1 MNFTL
6 LVPGSYSADTVI
18 LVAGAAFAIGY
29 LIKTAVLLKQRK
41 RILRLE
47 DEMLAN
53 HARILSLEKRASE
66 RRTTLNGA
74 TEFEVVHSKK
84 TSVAS

>member
-1 MNFTL
+1 MEALAVVDTVL
-6 LVPGSYSADTVI
+6 LV
-18 LVAGAAFAIGY
+18 AAATFAAGY

-53 HARILSLEKRASE
+53 HARIRHVTNSTFTDA
-66 RRTTLNGA
+66 
-74 TEFEVVHSKK
+74 
-84 TSVAS
+84 